1 MTSSIIDF
9 IEKHIISIILFYLIF
24 IESFI
29 IRYVIKTKDKNEKN
43 KGIICGIAFL
53 FMFPCAI
60 LPNANF
66 DNNIKLYILI
76 SVGILAFIT
85 LIYSI
90 IRLIIF
96 FIKNYKKYN

>member
-29 IRYVIKTKDKNEKN
+29 IMYVIKTKDKNEKN
-43 KGIICGIAFL
+43 KGIICGIAFIV
-53 FMFPCAI
+53 MFLCPII
-60 LPNANF
+60 LNAKF
-66 DNNIKLYILI
+66 DNNIKLYILMSI
-76 SVGILAFIT
+76 GTLAFIT

-96 FIKNYKKYN
+96 FMKNYKKYN